1 MLIEKKHSGQTAPEN
16 ILTKALL
23 RASGALGVTN
33 AELAAVL
40 GVSTS
45 YISKLRAG
53 TSTLQLGTKTA
64 ELSTLLVRAFRSLD
78 AIVGGD
84 ESVARHWLRN
94 ENTSLSGPPVELMK
108 SIAGLVTTVEYLD
121 QRRAPL

>member
-1 MLIEKKHSGQTAPEN
+1 MLIQKKHNNQTSPEN
-16 ILTKALL
+16 ILTKAVL
-23 RASGALGVTN
+23 RASDELGVTN

-45 YISKLRAG
+45 YVSKLRAG
-53 TSTLQLGTKTA
+53 SSMLQLGTKTA
-64 ELSTLLVRAFRSLD
+64 ELSTLLIRAFRSLD

-84 ESVARHWLRN
+84 ENVARSWLRN
-94 ENTSLSGPPVELMK
+94 DNGALVGTPVEQMK
-108 SIAGLVTTVEYLD
+108 SISGLVATVEYLD